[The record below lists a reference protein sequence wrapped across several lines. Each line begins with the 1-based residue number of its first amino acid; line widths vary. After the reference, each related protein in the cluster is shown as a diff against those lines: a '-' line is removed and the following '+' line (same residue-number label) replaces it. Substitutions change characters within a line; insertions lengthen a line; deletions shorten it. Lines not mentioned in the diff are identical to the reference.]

1 MKTAPDIIVQLIHI
15 EGPLKGQILEVS
27 DPEIRI
33 GRHPSCQLQFPA
45 DYNLISRQHATITR
59 EGNRFKL
66 TDHSSN
72 GTIVNG
78 KKIKEVYLK
87 DGDVITI
94 SEGGPKVSF
103 LTQVGAPASAPAPPS
118 SPPPPVQEFVPPHP
132 APPQPEARVY
142 MPQPAAPPQPEARPY
157 IPQPPPAAPQPEA
170 RPYIPQPP
178 PPVSRPAEPAQPRE
192 SKEPLIIQYG
202 PTLRSFD
209 RLPLRI
215 GKHPSCDFQL
225 DHAAIHD
232 LHAEIYFAD
241 GNYWVRDLTG
251 KHLVTVGSVAAD
263 QGVPL
268 RQNDELFLSPTGPFF
283 QFLGKGRLGE
293 LERTPAPPVDEVR
306 ELSNRPADRMQE
318 KNTPKSPMSFLKKI
332 FSKD

>member
-45 DYNLISRQHATITR
+45 DYNLISRQHATISR

-78 KKIKEVYLK
+78 KKIKEIYLK

-103 LTQVGAPASAPAPPS
+103 LTQVGAAASAPAKAAPAPA
-118 SPPPPVQEFVPPHP
+118 PVQEFVPPHP

-142 MPQPAAPPQPEARPY
+142 MPPPAAPPQPEARPY
-157 IPQPPPAAPQPEA
+157 IPQPEA
-170 RPYIPQPP
+170 RPYIPQQPP

-209 RLPLRI
+209 RLPLKI
-215 GKHPSCDFQL
+215 GKHPNCDFQL

-241 GNYWVRDLTG
+241 GDYWVRDLTG
-251 KHLVTVGSVAAD
+251 RHLVTVGGVAAD
-263 QGVPL
+263 QGAPL
-268 RQNDELFLSPTGPFF
+268 RLNDELFFSPAGPFF

-293 LERTPAPPVDEVR
+293 LERTPPPPAEDERR
-306 ELSNRPADRMQE
+306 ESSDRTAEKMQG
-318 KNTPKSPMSFLKKI
+318 KNAPKSPMSFLKKI

>member
-1 MKTAPDIIVQLIHI
+1 MKTAPEITVQLIHI

-27 DPEIRI
+27 DPEIKI

-45 DYNLISRQHATITR
+45 DYNIISRHHATISR

-78 KKIKEVYLK
+78 KKIKEMYLK

-103 LTQVGAPASAPAPPS
+103 LTQVGAPSSAPAKVAPAPPQSS
-118 SPPPPVQEFVPPHP
+118 SPPPRQEFAHP
-132 APPQPEARVY
+132 APPQPEAG
-142 MPQPAAPPQPEARPY
+142 EY

-170 RPYIPQPP
+170 KPYIPQP
-178 PPVSRPAEPAQPRE
+178 PPVSRPAEPAPPRE

-209 RLPLRI
+209 RLPLKI

-225 DHAAIHD
+225 DHASILD

-251 KHLVTVGSVAAD
+251 KHLVTVGGVPAD
-263 QGVPL
+263 QGAPL
-268 RQNDELFLSPTGPFF
+268 RQNDELFFSPTGPFF

-293 LERTPAPPVDEVR
+293 VERTPAPPAEDAQEF
-306 ELSNRPADRMQE
+306 SDRTAEKMQG
-318 KNTPKSPMSFLKKI
+318 KNSPKSPMSFLKKI